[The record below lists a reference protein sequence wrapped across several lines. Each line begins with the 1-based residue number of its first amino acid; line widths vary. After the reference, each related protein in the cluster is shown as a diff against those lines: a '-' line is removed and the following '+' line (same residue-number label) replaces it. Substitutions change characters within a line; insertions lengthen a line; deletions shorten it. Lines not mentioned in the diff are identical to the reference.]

1 MGSWY
6 NTSCSLCS
14 ESPKLDWDGDG
25 SSKPPKESQGRNT
38 TPHTRPTE
46 YVRAPKP
53 KFLTLRIPEL
63 HISSLSMI
71 RSMQILFDSNL
82 GQANVVFRAIKEMH
96 KLQEFC
102 VGFRSPF
109 DFFEYSG
116 APKHR
121 WVERICQ
128 VRGLR
133 KFDLRF
139 EDENFPY
146 RPEKMH
152 HSFSYLRRQFRACI
166 QVLKQIC
173 QRSTSGRNATYQNW
187 YINRL
192 DDVKLY
198 DVVDEMIGQILT
210 NSDEVN
216 PYCGGES
223 NTEETDSQSVSG
235 M

>member
-1 MGSWY
+1 
-6 NTSCSLCS
+6 
-14 ESPKLDWDGDG
+14 
-25 SSKPPKESQGRNT
+25 
-38 TPHTRPTE
+38 
-46 YVRAPKP
+46 
-53 KFLTLRIPEL
+53 
-63 HISSLSMI
+63 
-71 RSMQILFDSNL
+71 MQILFDPNL
-82 GQANVVFRAIKEMH
+82 RQANVVFRAIKEMH

-116 APKHR
+116 ALKHQ

-146 RPEKMH
+146 RPEKLH
-152 HSFSYLRRQFRACI
+152 HSFSYLRRKFRACT

-173 QRSTSGRNATYQNW
+173 QRSASDQDATYQNW

-210 NSDEVN
+210 NSDE
-216 PYCGGES
+216 PHCDGES
-223 NTEETDSQSVSG
+223 DTEESDTEESDTEEADSQSVPG